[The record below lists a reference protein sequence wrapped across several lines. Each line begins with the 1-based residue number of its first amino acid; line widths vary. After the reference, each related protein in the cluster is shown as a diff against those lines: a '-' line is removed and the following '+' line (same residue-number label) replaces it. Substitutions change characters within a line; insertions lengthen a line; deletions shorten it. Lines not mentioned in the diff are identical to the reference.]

1 MESEYNEKAEAQS
14 AVEQVKITEIIS
26 ITLRHWP
33 WIILSLVVCVGL
45 ALLYLAHA
53 TPMYTRTAAVVIKD
67 ESQGKSSTAMAGLDA
82 FADMGLLQTHN
93 NIVDEVNKLQSPDVM
108 QVVVQRLS
116 LNKNYTEPGDFR
128 SEVLYGPTLP
138 ITVNIPSLT
147 ENESASCDVKVNKD
161 GTFTISDVVS
171 EKVDQRIIGGN
182 KAKLGGTVKTS
193 AGAIEVKTTP
203 YYVPGKEYDI
213 HFAQLP
219 IKNTIDAFE
228 KELSIDHKDDK
239 GNTINI
245 TVRDASTQRAE
256 DIINT
261 VISVYNEIWLEN
273 RNLVTVS
280 TSKFINERLGVIENE
295 LGHVDK
301 DISSYQSEHLI
312 PDVSEAAKMYMEQS
326 KQADE
331 QLLEL
336 NSKLQ
341 MTRYMRNYLS
351 SESNKNHVLPVNSGI
366 GNLAIETSI
375 SEYNGKMLERNQM
388 AANSSETHPVVM
400 DLDAQIAGLRKALI
414 AAIDNEITSLDTQIR
429 NLQGS
434 KSIATSQIASSP
446 SQAISLLSMERQQ
459 KVKESLYLFL
469 LQKREENELSQAFTS
484 YNTQVITR
492 PNGLDH
498 PTSPVKLQ
506 VLAIAFILGVI
517 IPFGVTYLRILLDT
531 KIRGRKD
538 VEKLAVPF
546 LGEIPMVKSK
556 KGEIVKSRISVRQ
569 GSRDVINEAF
579 RVLRTNIG
587 FMAKSDGSCSVMMIT
602 SFNPGSGK
610 SFIAI
615 NLGAAMAIRHKSV
628 LVIDGDLRHC
638 STSQYVGSPSKG
650 LANYLVGQI
659 DNIDSVIVQNDE
671 IPDLSVLPVGT
682 IPPNPAELLESKAFV
697 ELIAGLRSEYD
708 YVIIDC
714 PPIEMMADAQIIEE
728 VVDRTIFIVRA
739 GLLERTMVPEI
750 DRLYNEKKFKNMGLV
765 LNGSASGNSRYGH
778 KYGYGYGYGN
788 YKKSYNADK

>member
-1 MESEYNEKAEAQS
+1 MESEYTEKAEAQS
-14 AVEQVKITEIIS
+14 AVEQVKITEVIS

-33 WIILSLVVCVGL
+33 WILLSLAVCIGL

-67 ESQGKSSTAMAGLDA
+67 ESQGKSASAAGLDA

-108 QVVVQRLS
+108 QEVVKRLS
-116 LNKNYTEPGDFR
+116 LNKSYAEPDELR
-128 SEVLYGPTLP
+128 SNILYGPTLP

-147 ENESASCDVKVNKD
+147 ENGSASCDIKINKD

-171 EKVDQRIIGGN
+171 QKVDQRVLGSN
-182 KAKLGGTVKTS
+182 TAKLGGTVKTS
-193 AGAIEVKTTP
+193 AGLIEVKATP
-203 YYVPGKEYDI
+203 YYVPGKEYEI
-213 HFAQLP
+213 VFSQTP
-219 IKNTIDAFE
+219 MKQTIAAFE
-228 KELSIDHKDDK
+228 KELSIDHKNDK

-245 TVRDASTQRAE
+245 SVRDASTQRAE

-261 VISVYNEIWLEN
+261 VISVYNEMWLEN

-312 PDVSEAAKMYMEQS
+312 PDVSEAAKMYMKQS

-331 QLLEL
+331 QLLDL

-341 MTRYMRNYLS
+341 MTRYMRNYLAN
-351 SESNKNHVLPVNSGI
+351 ESNKNRVLPVNSGI
-366 GNLAIETSI
+366 GNATIEASI
-375 SEYNGKMLERNQM
+375 SEYNSKMLERNQM

-400 DLDAQIAGLRKALI
+400 DLDAQIAGLRPALI
-414 AAIDNEITSLDTQIR
+414 GAIDNEITSLDTQIR

-434 KSIATSQIASSP
+434 KSMATAQIASSP

-492 PNGLDH
+492 PNGLDV

-506 VLAIAFILGVI
+506 ILAIAFLLGLI
-517 IPFGVTYLRILLDT
+517 IPFGVTYVRVLMDT

-538 VEKLAVPF
+538 LEKLKVPF
-546 LGEIPMVKSK
+546 LGEIPLVKPK
-556 KGEIVKSRISVRQ
+556 KGETVKNQISVRQ

-579 RVLRTNIG
+579 RVLRTNVG
-587 FMAKSDGSCSVMMIT
+587 FMTKADGACSVLMIT

-610 SFIAI
+610 SFITV
-615 NLGAAMAIRHKSV
+615 NLGAALAIRHKKV

-638 STSQYVGSPSKG
+638 STSQYVGAPSKG
-650 LANYLVGQI
+650 LANYLVGQV
-659 DNIDSVIVQNDE
+659 DNIDSVIVRNED
-671 IPDLSVLPVGT
+671 IPDLSILPVGT
-682 IPPNPAELLESKAFV
+682 IPPNPAELLESKTFTDM
-697 ELIAGLRSEYD
+697 IDHLRTEYD
-708 YVIIDC
+708 YIIIDC

-728 VVDRTIFIVRA
+728 VVDRTIFIARA
-739 GLLERTMVPEI
+739 GLLERSMIPEI
-750 DRLYNEKKFKNMGLV
+750 DRLYAEKKFKNMGVV
-765 LNGSASGNSRYGH
+765 LNGTASGNSRYGH
-778 KYGYGYGYGN
+778 KYGYGYGYGS
-788 YKKSYNADK
+788 YKSYNVDE